1 MTEREIKLIESRILT
16 AITTKADPYVELDDN
31 KDIALCIELFD
42 SHEPDIEKIKKWFT
56 EEISNKNAENI
67 ELLLLFLS
75 HYGIQKHFIDILARL
90 LIEDWHTC
98 HEDIAFYLEQAKDP
112 STVKY
117 LYDAATI
124 DFDYLDYQSD
134 YRELSRKC
142 MYALYCIGN
151 EEAIGYIKSLSEHE
165 NKRIADLAKEF
176 LSIHETDKKV

>member
-1 MTEREIKLIESRILT
+1 MTEREIKLIENRILT

-42 SHEPDIEKIKKWFT
+42 SHEPDIEKIKNWFT
-56 EEISNKNAENI
+56 IEISNKNAKNI

-75 HYGIQKHFIDILARL
+75 YYGIKKHFIDILARL
-90 LIEDWHTC
+90 LIEDCHTC
-98 HEDIAFYLEQAKDP
+98 HEDIVFYLEQAKDP
-112 STVKY
+112 STAKY
-117 LYDAATI
+117 LYAAATI

-142 MYALYCIGN
+142 MYALYSIGN

-176 LSIHETDKKV
+176 LSMQETDKKA